1 MTYCD
6 DYKYLYYGHI
16 FFFKEIG
23 NFLKP
28 YLPIDK

>member
-16 FFFKEIG
+16 FFFLKKLEI
-23 NFLKP
+23 FLNP
-28 YLPIDK
+28 TYQ